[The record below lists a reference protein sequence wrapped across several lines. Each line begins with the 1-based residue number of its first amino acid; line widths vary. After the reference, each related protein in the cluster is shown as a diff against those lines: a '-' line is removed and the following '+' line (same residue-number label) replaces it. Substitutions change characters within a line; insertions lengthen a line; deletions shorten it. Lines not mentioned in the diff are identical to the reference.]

1 MDHSLPLI
9 STLAL
14 AFGLALVFGYLAERL
29 RFPALVGYLF
39 AGVICST
46 NTPGPTAD
54 MELAGQLSELGV
66 ILLMF
71 GVGLHFSIQ
80 DLLKVRHIA
89 IPGAVLQMTIATVLG
104 FLFAHFV
111 WHWDPS
117 ASLIFGLCLSC
128 ASTVVLLKALEL
140 QGHLNTIDGQIS
152 VGWLVVED
160 IATVVILVLL
170 PPVAQ
175 ILGASGAA
183 ETGAEPMSL
192 LQMTF
197 VIGSTVLRVVAFV
210 AIMLLVGRKLI
221 PWALWKVAK
230 TGSRELFTLFILFAS
245 IGIAFGAA
253 VVFEVSFALGAFFAG
268 MVLRESPY
276 ARRAAHDSLPL
287 QDAFSVL
294 FFVGVGMM
302 LDWHALIDQPLAILT
317 MLAIIMFGKSLT
329 AFLLVHFLRYPLH
342 TSLNVGAALA
352 QIGEFS
358 FILAAQGIALGMVN
372 DSVLS
377 MIVAAS
383 ILSIALNPFMFGM
396 IPTVRRLAVRY
407 FAWARAAAMATDPY
421 SVLPKETPRRVLA
434 GQTILVGSGRVTHQ
448 VMEDLRSEDV
458 PTVSIVED
466 PGVVQELR
474 KLNIA
479 VIGGD
484 PTDPMVLVQAHIVT
498 ASILVI
504 TDLDA
509 VKALKTVDMARQ
521 LNPELQIYVRASS
534 TTEAEQLRKEGVQN
548 VWNDVESISDFISTR
563 ILRVYAPEEED
574 DGDDAEQK
582 LEDMRAKKSAS
593 RSDGLQTRGAHG

>member
-1 MDHSLPLI
+1 MDHTLPLI

-14 AFGLALVFGYLAERL
+14 AFGLALVFGYFAERL

-39 AGVICST
+39 AGVLCSAHA
-46 NTPGPTAD
+46 PGPVAD
-54 MELAGQLSELGV
+54 MELASQLSELGV

-104 FLFAHFV
+104 LFFAMYV
-111 WHWDPS
+111 WHWELS
-117 ASLIFGLCLSC
+117 AALIFGLCLSC

-140 QGHLNTIDGQIS
+140 HGHLNTVDGQIS

-160 IATVVILVLL
+160 IATVLILVLL
-170 PPVAQ
+170 PPIAA
-175 ILGASGAA
+175 ILGVGADPNQPP
-183 ETGAEPMSL
+183 EPMSVA
-192 LQMTF
+192 QMLY
-197 VIGSTVLRVVAFV
+197 VIGSTLLRVVAFV
-210 AIMLLVGRKLI
+210 AVMLLVGRKLI
-221 PWALWKVAK
+221 PWALWKVAE
-230 TGSRELFTLFILFAS
+230 TGSRELFTLFVLFAS

-302 LDWHALIDQPLAILT
+302 LDWHVLINEPLGILT
-317 MLAIIMFGKSLT
+317 MLAIIMFGKSIT
-329 AFLLVHFLRYPLH
+329 AFVLVHCLRYPLH

-358 FILAAQGIALGMVN
+358 FILAAQGIALGMV
-372 DSVLS
+372 DDVVLS

-383 ILSIALNPFMFGM
+383 ILSIAFNPFMFAM

-407 FAWARAAAMATDPY
+407 FAWARAAAMVTDPY
-421 SVLPKETPRRVLA
+421 SVLPKETSRRVLA
-434 GQTILVGSGRVTHQ
+434 GQTILVGSGSVTKRV
-448 VMEDLRSEDV
+448 VRDLKAQDI
-458 PTVSIVED
+458 PMVSIVED
-466 PGVVQELR
+466 PSVVEDMR
-474 KLNIA
+474 KAGMA
-479 VIGGD
+479 VISGD

-509 VKALKTVDMARQ
+509 VKALKAVDMARQ
-521 LNPELQIYVRASS
+521 LNPEVQIFVRASS
-534 TTEAEQLRKEGVQN
+534 TAEAEHLRKEGITN
-548 VWNDVESISDFISTR
+548 VWNDAESISNFISAR
-563 ILRVYAPEEED
+563 IVNAYRPDEEEED
-574 DGDDAEQK
+574 KEA
-582 LEDMRAKKSAS
+582 AAAVSA
-593 RSDGLQTRGAHG
+593 H

>member
-1 MDHSLPLI
+1 MDHTLPLI

-14 AFGLALVFGYLAERL
+14 AFGLALVFGYFAERL

-39 AGVICST
+39 AGILCSGH
-46 NTPGPTAD
+46 TPGPVAD
-54 MELAGQLSELGV
+54 MELASQLSELGV

-89 IPGAVLQMTIATVLG
+89 IPGAVLQMSIATVLG
-104 FLFAHFV
+104 LCFAMYV
-111 WHWDPS
+111 WHWELS
-117 ASLIFGLCLSC
+117 AALIFGLCLSC

-140 QGHLNTIDGQIS
+140 HGHLNTVDGQIS

-160 IATVVILVLL
+160 IATVLILVLL
-170 PPVAQ
+170 PPIAA
-175 ILGASGAA
+175 ILGV
-183 ETGAEPMSL
+183 GAEPGQASEPMSIS
-192 LQMTF
+192 QMLYI
-197 VIGSTVLRVVAFV
+197 IGSTLLRVVAFV
-210 AIMLLVGRKLI
+210 AVMLLVGRKLI

-230 TGSRELFTLFILFAS
+230 TGSRELFTLFVLFAS

-302 LDWHALIDQPLAILT
+302 LDWHVLINEPLGILT
-317 MLAIIMFGKSLT
+317 MLAIIMFGKSIT

-358 FILAAQGIALGMVN
+358 FILAAQGIALGMV
-372 DSVLS
+372 DDVVLS

-383 ILSIALNPFMFGM
+383 ILSIAFNPFMFAM

-407 FAWARAAAMATDPY
+407 FAWARAAAMVTDPY
-421 SVLPKETPRRVLA
+421 SVLPKETSRRVLA
-434 GQTILVGSGRVTHQ
+434 GQTILVGSGSVTKRV
-448 VMEDLRSEDV
+448 VKDLKAQDIPWRS
-458 PTVSIVED
+458 S
-466 PGVVQELR
+466 
-474 KLNIA
+474 A
-479 VIGGD
+479 VIR
-484 PTDPMVLVQAHIVT
+484 PTPWFLC
-498 ASILVI
+498 
-504 TDLDA
+504 
-509 VKALKTVDMARQ
+509 R
-521 LNPELQIYVRASS
+521 R
-534 TTEAEQLRKEGVQN
+534 
-548 VWNDVESISDFISTR
+548 IS
-563 ILRVYAPEEED
+563 
-574 DGDDAEQK
+574 
-582 LEDMRAKKSAS
+582 
-593 RSDGLQTRGAHG
+593 

>member
-1 MDHSLPLI
+1 MDHTLPLI

-14 AFGLALVFGYLAERL
+14 AFGLALVFGYFAERL

-39 AGVICST
+39 AGILCSGH
-46 NTPGPTAD
+46 TPGPVAD
-54 MELAGQLSELGV
+54 MELASQLSELGV

-89 IPGAVLQMTIATVLG
+89 IPGAVLQMSIATVLG
-104 FLFAHFV
+104 LCFAMYV
-111 WHWDPS
+111 WHWELS
-117 ASLIFGLCLSC
+117 AALIFGLCLSC

-140 QGHLNTIDGQIS
+140 HGHLNTVDGQIS

-160 IATVVILVLL
+160 IATVLILVLL
-170 PPVAQ
+170 PPIAA
-175 ILGASGAA
+175 ILGV
-183 ETGAEPMSL
+183 GAEPGQASEPMSIS
-192 LQMTF
+192 QMLYI
-197 VIGSTVLRVVAFV
+197 IGSTLLRVVAFV
-210 AIMLLVGRKLI
+210 AVMLLVGRKII

-230 TGSRELFTLFILFAS
+230 TGSRELFTLFVLFAS

-302 LDWHALIDQPLAILT
+302 LDWHVLINEPLGILT
-317 MLAIIMFGKSLT
+317 MLAIIMFGKSIT

-358 FILAAQGIALGMVN
+358 FILAAQGIALGMV
-372 DSVLS
+372 DEVVLS

-383 ILSIALNPFMFGM
+383 ILSIAFNPFMFAM

-407 FAWARAAAMATDPY
+407 FAWARAAAMVTDPY
-421 SVLPKETPRRVLA
+421 SVLPKETSRRVLA
-434 GQTILVGSGRVTHQ
+434 GQTILVGSGSVTKRV
-448 VMEDLRSEDV
+448 VKDLKAQDI
-458 PTVSIVED
+458 PMVSIVED
-466 PGVVQELR
+466 TSVVEDMR
-474 KLNIA
+474 KAGMA

-509 VKALKTVDMARQ
+509 VKALKAVDMAKQ
-521 LNPELQIYVRASS
+521 LNPEIQIYVRASS
-534 TTEAEQLRKEGVQN
+534 TAEAEHLKKEGITN
-548 VWNDVESISDFISTR
+548 VWNDVESISNFISAR
-563 ILRVYAPEEED
+563 IVNAYAPDEED
-574 DGDDAEQK
+574 
-582 LEDMRAKKSAS
+582 EDKESAAAA
-593 RSDGLQTRGAHG
+593 GAH

>member
-1 MDHSLPLI
+1 MDHTLPLI

-14 AFGLALVFGYLAERL
+14 AFGLALVFGYFAERL

-39 AGVICST
+39 AGILCSGH
-46 NTPGPTAD
+46 TPGPVAD
-54 MELAGQLSELGV
+54 MELASQLSELGV

-89 IPGAVLQMTIATVLG
+89 IPGAVLQMSIATVLG
-104 FLFAHFV
+104 LCFAMYV
-111 WHWDPS
+111 WHWELS
-117 ASLIFGLCLSC
+117 AALIFGLCLSC

-140 QGHLNTIDGQIS
+140 HGHLNTVDGQIS

-160 IATVVILVLL
+160 IATVLILVLL
-170 PPVAQ
+170 PPIAA
-175 ILGASGAA
+175 ILGV
-183 ETGAEPMSL
+183 GAEPGQASEPMSIS
-192 LQMTF
+192 QMLYI
-197 VIGSTVLRVVAFV
+197 IGSTLLRVVAFV
-210 AIMLLVGRKLI
+210 AVMLLVGRKLI

-230 TGSRELFTLFILFAS
+230 TGSRELFTLFVLFAS

-302 LDWHALIDQPLAILT
+302 LDWHVLINEPLGILT
-317 MLAIIMFGKSLT
+317 MLAIIMFGKSIT

-358 FILAAQGIALGMVN
+358 FILAAQGIALGMV
-372 DSVLS
+372 DEVVLS

-383 ILSIALNPFMFGM
+383 ILSIAFNPFMFAM

-407 FAWARAAAMATDPY
+407 FAWARAAAMVTDPY
-421 SVLPKETPRRVLA
+421 SVLPKETSRRVLA
-434 GQTILVGSGRVTHQ
+434 GQTILVGSGSVTKRV
-448 VMEDLRSEDV
+448 VNDLKAQDI
-458 PTVSIVED
+458 PMVSIVED
-466 PGVVQELR
+466 TSVVEDMR
-474 KLNIA
+474 KAGMA

-509 VKALKTVDMARQ
+509 VKALKAVDMAKQ
-521 LNPELQIYVRASS
+521 LNPEIQIYVRASS
-534 TTEAEQLRKEGVQN
+534 TAEAEHLRKEGITN
-548 VWNDVESISDFISTR
+548 VWNDVESISNFISAR
-563 ILRVYAPEEED
+563 IVNAYAPDEED
-574 DGDDAEQK
+574 
-582 LEDMRAKKSAS
+582 EDKASAAAA
-593 RSDGLQTRGAHG
+593 GAH

>member
-1 MDHSLPLI
+1 MDHTLPLI

-14 AFGLALVFGYLAERL
+14 AFGLALVFGYFAERL

-39 AGVICST
+39 AGILCSGH
-46 NTPGPTAD
+46 TPGPVAD
-54 MELAGQLSELGV
+54 MELASQLSELGV

-89 IPGAVLQMTIATVLG
+89 IPGAVLQMSIATVLG
-104 FLFAHFV
+104 LCFAMYV
-111 WHWDPS
+111 WHWELS
-117 ASLIFGLCLSC
+117 AALIFGLCLSC

-140 QGHLNTIDGQIS
+140 HGHLNTVDGQIS

-160 IATVVILVLL
+160 IATVLILVLL
-170 PPVAQ
+170 PPIAA
-175 ILGASGAA
+175 ILGV
-183 ETGAEPMSL
+183 GAEPGQAPEPMSIS
-192 LQMTF
+192 QMLY
-197 VIGSTVLRVVAFV
+197 VIGSTLLRVVAFV
-210 AIMLLVGRKLI
+210 AVMLLVGRKLI

-230 TGSRELFTLFILFAS
+230 TGSRELFTLFVLFAS

-302 LDWHALIDQPLAILT
+302 LDWHVLINEPLGILT
-317 MLAIIMFGKSLT
+317 MLAIIMFGKSIT

-358 FILAAQGIALGMVN
+358 FILAAQGIALGMV
-372 DSVLS
+372 DDVVLS

-383 ILSIALNPFMFGM
+383 ILSIAFNPFMFAM

-407 FAWARAAAMATDPY
+407 FAWARAAAMVTDPY
-421 SVLPKETPRRVLA
+421 SVLPKETSRRVLA
-434 GQTILVGSGRVTHQ
+434 GQTILVGSGSVTKRV
-448 VMEDLRSEDV
+448 VKDLKAQDI
-458 PTVSIVED
+458 PMVSIVED
-466 PGVVQELR
+466 TSVVEDMR
-474 KLNIA
+474 KAGMA

-509 VKALKTVDMARQ
+509 VKALKAVDMAKQ
-521 LNPELQIYVRASS
+521 LNPEIQIYVRASS
-534 TTEAEQLRKEGVQN
+534 TAEAEHLRKEGITN
-548 VWNDVESISDFISTR
+548 VWNDVESISNFISAR
-563 ILRVYAPEEED
+563 IVNAYAPDEED
-574 DGDDAEQK
+574 
-582 LEDMRAKKSAS
+582 EDKESAAAA
-593 RSDGLQTRGAHG
+593 GAH

>member
-1 MDHSLPLI
+1 MDHTLPLI

-14 AFGLALVFGYLAERL
+14 AFGLALVFGYFAERL

-39 AGVICST
+39 AGILCSGH
-46 NTPGPTAD
+46 TPGPVAD
-54 MELAGQLSELGV
+54 MELASQLSELGV

-89 IPGAVLQMTIATVLG
+89 IPGAVLQMSIATVLG
-104 FLFAHFV
+104 LCFAMYV
-111 WHWDPS
+111 WHWELS
-117 ASLIFGLCLSC
+117 AALIFGLCLSC

-140 QGHLNTIDGQIS
+140 HGHLNTVDGQIS

-160 IATVVILVLL
+160 IATVLILVLL
-170 PPVAQ
+170 PPIAA
-175 ILGASGAA
+175 ILGV
-183 ETGAEPMSL
+183 GAEPGQASEPMSIS
-192 LQMTF
+192 QMLYI
-197 VIGSTVLRVVAFV
+197 IGSTLLRVVAFV
-210 AIMLLVGRKLI
+210 AVMLLVGRKLI

-230 TGSRELFTLFILFAS
+230 TGSRELFTLFVLFAS

-302 LDWHALIDQPLAILT
+302 LDWHVLISEPLGILT
-317 MLAIIMFGKSLT
+317 MLAIIMFGKSIT

-358 FILAAQGIALGMVN
+358 FILAAQGIALGMV
-372 DSVLS
+372 DEVVLS

-383 ILSIALNPFMFGM
+383 ILSIAFNPFMFAM

-407 FAWARAAAMATDPY
+407 FAWARAAAMVTDPY
-421 SVLPKETPRRVLA
+421 SVLPKETSRRVLA
-434 GQTILVGSGRVTHQ
+434 GQTILVGSGSVTKRV
-448 VMEDLRSEDV
+448 VKDLKAQDI
-458 PTVSIVED
+458 PMVSIVED
-466 PGVVQELR
+466 TSVVEDMR
-474 KLNIA
+474 KAGMA

-509 VKALKTVDMARQ
+509 VKALKAVDMAKQ
-521 LNPELQIYVRASS
+521 LNPEIQIYVRASS
-534 TTEAEQLRKEGVQN
+534 TAEAEHLRKEGITN
-548 VWNDVESISDFISTR
+548 VWNDVESISNFISAR
-563 ILRVYAPEEED
+563 IVNAYSPDEED
-574 DGDDAEQK
+574 
-582 LEDMRAKKSAS
+582 EDKASAAAA
-593 RSDGLQTRGAHG
+593 GAH

>member
-1 MDHSLPLI
+1 MDHTLPLI

-29 RFPALVGYLF
+29 KFPALVGYLF

-46 NTPGPTAD
+46 NTPGPVAD
-54 MELAGQLSELGV
+54 MELASQLSELGV

-140 QGHLNTIDGQIS
+140 HGHLNTIDGQIS

-160 IATVVILVLL
+160 LATVVILVLL
-170 PPVAQ
+170 PPVSQ
-175 ILGASGAA
+175 ILGA
-183 ETGAEPMSL
+183 GAEAGAHAPMSFS
-192 LQMTF
+192 QMAY
-197 VIGSTVLRVVAFV
+197 VIGMTILRVVAFV
-210 AIMLLVGRKLI
+210 AVMLLVGRKFI

-230 TGSRELFTLFILFAS
+230 TGSRELFTLFVLFAS

-302 LDWHALIDQPLAILT
+302 LDWHVLINEPVAILT

-358 FILAAQGIALGMVN
+358 FILAAQGIALGMVD

-383 ILSIALNPFMFGM
+383 ILSIALNPFMFAM
-396 IPTVRRLAVRY
+396 TPTVKRLAVRY

-434 GQTILVGSGRVTHQ
+434 GQTILVGSGSVTHK
-448 VMEDLRSEDV
+448 VLDNLRQQDI

-466 PGVVQELR
+466 PSMIESMR
-474 KLNIA
+474 KEGLA

-484 PTDPMVLVQAHIVT
+484 ATDPMVLVQAHIVT

-509 VKALKTVDMARQ
+509 VKALKAVDMARQ
-521 LNPELQIYVRASS
+521 LNPEIQIYVRAASS
-534 TTEAEQLRKEGVQN
+534 SEAEQLRKEGIQN
-548 VWNDVESISDFISTR
+548 VWNDVQSISDFISAR
-563 ILRVYAPEEED
+563 IVHAYAPEDEEESEE
-574 DGDDAEQK
+574 GQEGER
-582 LEDMRAKKSAS
+582 LP
-593 RSDGLQTRGAHG
+593 QTAQVHG